1 MKKNINE
8 EMITKELLTQFSEDF
23 LTSLSEEERIR
34 LYGLMNPGHSARK
47 SYNRIIGLDEKE
59 AIDFES
65 FGYLKELLRIGTIDR
80 GGFEKIMNLCL
91 NLQMFIKGKI
101 DRKIIEQIVAVMIFS
116 NWNELSVKEVIDYIL
131 HQEDDMDIN
140 VIVH

>member
-23 LTSLSEEERIR
+23 LTSLSKEERIR
-34 LYGLMNPGHSARK
+34 LYGLMNPERAARE

-65 FGYLKELLRIGTIDR
+65 YGYLKELLRIGTIDR

-131 HQEDDMDIN
+131 RQEDDMDAN